1 MSFARYSE
9 SLSKMRNFYTYLI
22 FDFRFW
28 GQITPKVKIF
38 ENVFP
43 DSAMRHRTLF
53 RDQIWWNR
61 PLQSCRKVLGITT
74 HKKLGLRG
82 TRLSPNFTQNEPIA
96 PKIPWTLSPVDM
108 STYTEFCPE
117 LRIGCALPDLFRK
130 DWFFGPKS
138 NYNINFQPTINKT
151 RSALGRAHVPPTKVF
166 RRLEVKWQLPFVSK
180 RGSN

>member
-1 MSFARYSE
+1 MSFRIPRWDTE
-9 SLSKMRNFYTYLI
+9 LCFVTKFGEIGRC
-22 FDFRFW
+22 
-28 GQITPKVKIF
+28 KVA
-38 ENVFP
+38 ERSSGLP
-43 DSAMRHRTLF
+43 RT
-53 RDQIWWNR
+53 
-61 PLQSCRKVLGITT
+61 
-74 HKKLGLRG
+74 KKLGLRG

-180 RGSN
+180 IGSN